1 MKLKNLTYVYHSGR
15 VDRYTSSRSYPEEFF
30 YGLNSV
36 KENFENTD
44 IIEFDNDLDSKLINL
59 LSRFL
64 RKISGLPFFLEKL
77 ISKKVNS
84 VEYLIIARNM
94 YQHSE
99 Q

>member
-44 IIEFDNDLDSKLINL
+44 IIEFDNELKSKNV
-59 LSRFL
+59 
-64 RKISGLPFFLEKL
+64 KIIFEETFKIKSNEIDKKKYKSEKPLKIKFF
-77 ISKKVNS
+77 I
-84 VEYLIIARNM
+84 
-94 YQHSE
+94 
-99 Q
+99 